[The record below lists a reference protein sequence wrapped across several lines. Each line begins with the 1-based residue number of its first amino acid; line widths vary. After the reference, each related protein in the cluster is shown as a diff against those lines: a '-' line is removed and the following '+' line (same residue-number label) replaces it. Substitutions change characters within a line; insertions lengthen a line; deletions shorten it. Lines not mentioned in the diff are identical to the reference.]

1 MYYNSNQQ
9 TNDYYNS
16 YKREMQELDLYN
28 QQEKRQRVLKNI
40 FFVIISLL
48 IFLSSFYLY
57 KYFNSDVRTQR
68 QKVKVTL
75 SKQLPP
81 PIVIREENRAKS
93 SQIDANSLSKVS
105 NQNTNISPKDIAL
118 IVQIIITQLNNQ
130 KKKSLEEQLAL
141 VASKQI
147 VSMNSDRINH
157 YNKVILNDSKIKKK
171 NKIQNQ
177 ELLELSNKMNK
188 LLAEKVVDRVA
199 TNYSNAIKKEIAF
212 RTNEM
217 RVVVVEKGDTL
228 SKIAKKAYGDYN
240 DYPKI
245 FSANPEIIKN
255 PDQIFVGMRL
265 RIPS

>member
-16 YKREMQELDLYN
+16 YKREMQELDLYH

-40 FFVIISLL
+40 FLVLISLL
-48 IFLSSFYLY
+48 VFVASFYLY
-57 KYFNSDVRTQR
+57 KYFSSDVQIEG
-68 QKVKVTL
+68 QKAKITFQEQV
-75 SKQLPP
+75 LPP
-81 PIVIREENRAKS
+81 IIIREENKPK
-93 SQIDANSLSKVS
+93 IT
-105 NQNTNISPKDIAL
+105 NQSTNISPKDIAL

-147 VSMNSDRINH
+147 IAKNLSRTNH
-157 YNKVILNDSKIKKK
+157 YNKVILNDSKAKK
-171 NKIQNQ
+171 NNKVQNQ
-177 ELLELSNKMNK
+177 ELLELSIKMNR
-188 LLAEKVVDRVA
+188 LLDEKIVDRVA

-217 RVVVVEKGDTL
+217 RVIVVEKGDTL

-255 PDQIFVGMRL
+255 PNQIFVGMRL

>member
-16 YKREMQELDLYN
+16 YKREMQDLDLYN
-28 QQEKRQRVLKNI
+28 KQEKRQRVLKNI
-40 FFVIISLL
+40 FLVIISLL
-48 IFLSSFYLY
+48 IFLASFYMY
-57 KYFNSDVRTQR
+57 KYFNPDIHIEG
-68 QKVKVTL
+68 QKDKI
-75 SKQLPP
+75 SIQKQVLP
-81 PIVIREENRAKS
+81 PIVIREENIPK
-93 SQIDANSLSKVS
+93 IT
-105 NQNTNISPKDIAL
+105 NQSININPKDIAL
-118 IVQIIITQLNNQ
+118 IVQIIMTQLNNQ
-130 KKKSLEEQLAL
+130 KKKSLEERLSL

-147 VSMNSDRINH
+147 TSMKPNKINH
-157 YNKVILNDSKIKKK
+157 YNKIILNNSKVKKN

-177 ELLELSNKMNK
+177 ELLELSNQMNK
-188 LLAEKVVDRVA
+188 LLDEKVVDRVA

-217 RVVVVEKGDTL
+217 RVIVVEKGDTL
-228 SKIAKKAYGDYN
+228 SKIAKKAYGNYN

-255 PDQIFVGMRL
+255 PNQIFVGMRL